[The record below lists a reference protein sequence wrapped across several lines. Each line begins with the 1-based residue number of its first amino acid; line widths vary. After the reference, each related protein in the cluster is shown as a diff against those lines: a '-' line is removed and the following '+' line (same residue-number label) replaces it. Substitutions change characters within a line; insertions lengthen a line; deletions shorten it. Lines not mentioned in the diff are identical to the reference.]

1 MQVPSLL
8 STLEQN
14 ARYELIRFELLA
26 SMARALSSSMQRNQ
40 QTSSSLAGSADFRF
54 WGSSIA
60 SEWTDG
66 NAGGDRKHSSFVDN
80 PQFLLRAPKG
90 ANVCLVLQDV
100 DEAAREQDREKQ
112 RPIFLRLCVVA
123 ASAQTLATRL
133 TQLDINA
140 SGARPAMD
148 ESGVLMLEPNVQAAL
163 NVSKTREVVL
173 RCHVR
178 QSTLE
183 DAWIVVPH
191 VGCSHQHAR
200 FVLTAFADQPV
211 SLEQMLMP
219 WDKRMLTSRWAR
231 TTGLHLITIDCT

>member
-80 PQFLLRAPKG
+80 PQFLLRAPMG

-100 DEAAREQDREKQ
+100 DEAAREQDRVNVKQ

-123 ASAQTLATRL
+123 ASAETLATRL
-133 TQLDINA
+133 TQLDINT
-140 SGARPAMD
+140 SGARPASLMD

-163 NVSKTREVVL
+163 DVSKTREVVL

-200 FVLTAFADQPV
+200 FVLSAFADQPV

-231 TTGLHLITIDCT
+231 TT

>member
-1 MQVPSLL
+1 M
-8 STLEQN
+8 
-14 ARYELIRFELLA
+14 
-26 SMARALSSSMQRNQ
+26 
-40 QTSSSLAGSADFRF
+40 
-54 WGSSIA
+54 
-60 SEWTDG
+60 
-66 NAGGDRKHSSFVDN
+66 
-80 PQFLLRAPKG
+80 
-90 ANVCLVLQDV
+90 
-100 DEAAREQDREKQ
+100 KQ

-123 ASAQTLATRL
+123 ASAETLATRL

-140 SGARPAMD
+140 SGARPASLLD
-148 ESGVLMLEPNVQAAL
+148 ESGVLLLEPNVQAAL

-200 FVLTAFADQPV
+200 FVLSAFADQPV

-231 TTGLHLITIDCT
+231 TT

>member
-1 MQVPSLL
+1 LQVPSLL

-40 QTSSSLAGSADFRF
+40 QTFSSLAGSGF
-54 WGSSIA
+54 WGSAIA
-60 SEWTDG
+60 AEWTDG
-66 NAGGDRKHSSFVDN
+66 NAGGDRKHASFVDN

-100 DEAAREQDREKQ
+100 DEAAREQARVKQ

-123 ASAQTLATRL
+123 ASAETLATRL

-140 SGARPAMD
+140 SGARPASLKD
-148 ESGVLMLEPNVQAAL
+148 ESGVLMLEPDVQAAL
-163 NVSKTREVVL
+163 NKSRTREVVL

-183 DAWIVVPH
+183 NAWIVVPH
-191 VGCSHQHAR
+191 VGCSHQHAS
-200 FVLTAFADQPV
+200 FVLSAFADQPV
-211 SLEQMLMP
+211 SIEQMLLP
-219 WDKRMLTSRWAR
+219 WDKRMLTSRWAM
-231 TTGLHLITIDCT
+231 TAGLHWITLDCS

>member
-40 QTSSSLAGSADFRF
+40 QTSSSVAGSADFRF

-100 DEAAREQDREKQ
+100 DEAAREQDRVKQGVKQ

-140 SGARPAMD
+140 SGARPASLLD
-148 ESGVLMLEPNVQAAL
+148 ESGVLLLEPNVQAAL
-163 NVSKTREVVL
+163 DVSKTREVVL

-231 TTGLHLITIDCT
+231 TT

>member
-14 ARYELIRFELLA
+14 ARYELIRYELLA

-40 QTSSSLAGSADFRF
+40 QTSSSVAGSADFRF

-100 DEAAREQDREKQ
+100 DEAAREQDRVKQGVKQ

-123 ASAQTLATRL
+123 ASAETLATRL

-140 SGARPAMD
+140 SGARPASLLD
-148 ESGVLMLEPNVQAAL
+148 ESGVLQLEPNVQAAL

-191 VGCSHQHAR
+191 VDCSHQHAR
-200 FVLTAFADQPV
+200 FVLSAFADQSV

-231 TTGLHLITIDCT
+231 TT

>member
-14 ARYELIRFELLA
+14 ARYELIRFELLGACMQVLTTTPYPLPHRYELIRFELLA

-80 PQFLLRAPKG
+80 PQFLLRAPMG

-100 DEAAREQDREKQ
+100 DEAAREQDRVNVKQ
-112 RPIFLRLCVVA
+112 RPIFLPLVH
-123 ASAQTLATRL
+123 ASAHH
-133 TQLDINA
+133 
-140 SGARPAMD
+140 GAP
-148 ESGVLMLEPNVQAAL
+148 
-163 NVSKTREVVL
+163 
-173 RCHVR
+173 
-178 QSTLE
+178 ST
-183 DAWIVVPH
+183 
-191 VGCSHQHAR
+191 SHR
-200 FVLTAFADQPV
+200 
-211 SLEQMLMP
+211 
-219 WDKRMLTSRWAR
+219 
-231 TTGLHLITIDCT
+231 